1 MRRREFLGVVAAAA
15 SRFTAG
21 ANAGEPVG
29 LGYVWIGVS
38 GSDGPTLAGIR
49 QGLAEVGLAEHRD
62 VVLVARYADGHPERL
77 APLTEELLRYN
88 IVVLLVPGTV
98 ATKAARS
105 VTTTIPIISA
115 SADPVGSGFAAS
127 LSRPGGNVT
136 GMAIVAGDRLAEKWV
151 ELLQQTAPAVKR
163 AALLVNPGNPVT
175 PSTVD
180 AARRAGS
187 ALAMEV
193 LPIPLAHRDQVE
205 AALRA
210 LAEIRPSGV
219 IISDDPLLLSLR
231 QHLMGFIAAQ
241 RLPAVYAHREY
252 VMSGGLLSYS
262 ADVFDVW
269 RRAGGFV
276 QKILK
281 GEKPSEMPIEQPT
294 KFELVINLKTAR
306 ELGLTIPPTLLARAD
321 EVIE

>member
-1 MRRREFLGVVAAAA
+1 M
-15 SRFTAG
+15 
-21 ANAGEPVG
+21 
-29 LGYVWIGVS
+29 
-38 GSDGPTLAGIR
+38 
-49 QGLAEVGLAEHRD
+49 
-62 VVLVARYADGHPERL
+62 
-77 APLTEELLRYN
+77 
-88 IVVLLVPGTV
+88 
-98 ATKAARS
+98 
-105 VTTTIPIISA
+105 
-115 SADPVGSGFAAS
+115 
-127 LSRPGGNVT
+127 
-136 GMAIVAGDRLAEKWV
+136 

-163 AALLVNPGNPVT
+163 VALLVNVGNPVT

-187 ALAMEV
+187 ALGMEV
-193 LPIPLAHRDQVE
+193 LPIPLAHREQVE

-219 IISDDPLLLSLR
+219 IVSDDPLLLSLQ

-252 VMSGGLLSYS
+252 VSAGGLMSYS

-269 RRAGGFV
+269 RRAGSFV

-294 KFELVINLKTAR
+294 KFELVINLKTAQA
-306 ELGLTIPPTLLARAD
+306 LGLTIPPSLLARAD